1 MPYRQQQSAKN
12 GSKRYLMF
20 GPNHIL
26 VTLRWNDGHSP
37 GYEMSVG
44 GS

>member
-12 GSKRYLMF
+12 GPKRYLMF

-26 VTLRWNDGHSP
+26 VTLSWDDGLSP
-37 GYEMSVG
+37 SHENV
-44 GS
+44 